1 MADETAP
8 ITTLAVAGYRSL
20 RDVRIPLSQL
30 TVITGGN
37 GSGKSNLYRAVR
49 LLGDVA
55 QGRALSALARDGGFP
70 SALWAG
76 PEAFSQAMR
85 RGEVEVTGTVRK
97 HPVALK
103 LGFSSAGYGYAI
115 DLGLPPSSPAG
126 FRHDPEIKAEAVWTG
141 PTLGRANTLAL
152 RNKGLVEVRGE
163 DGGLRVAHRTL
174 AAYDSMLTHAADP
187 RDGLDLLLL
196 REELRRWR
204 FYDQLRTDRD
214 APARR
219 PQVGTFTPIL
229 SSEGDDLAAAVQT
242 ILAIGDAAAFARL
255 IDDAFPGARVE
266 VESADGVFELSMHQH
281 GLLRPL
287 SAAELSDGTLRY
299 LMLTTAL
306 LTPRP
311 PTLLVLNEPETS
323 LHPDLLRPLAN
334 LICEASVRSQVL
346 VVTHAQALVDALDA
360 PTITLRKE
368 LSETL
373 VDADPTPRWT
383 WPSR

>member
-1 MADETAP
+1 MDDETIP

-30 TVITGGN
+30 TVITGAN
-37 GSGKSNLYRAVR
+37 GSGKSTLYRAIR
-49 LLGDVA
+49 LLGEVA
-55 QGRALSALARDGGFP
+55 QGRALRALTQDGGFS

-76 PEAFSQAMR
+76 PEAFSLAVR
-85 RGEVEVTGTVRK
+85 RGDAPVTGTVRK

-103 LGFSSAGYGYAI
+103 VGFSGARYGYAI
-115 DLGLPPSSPAG
+115 DLGYPPDRSGFGDDPA
-126 FRHDPEIKAEAVWTG
+126 IKAEAVWIG
-141 PTLGRANTLAL
+141 PTLGRANALAL
-152 RNKGLVEVRGE
+152 RNNGLVQVRGE
-163 DGGLRVAHRTL
+163 DGGLSITHQTL
-174 AAYDSMLTHAADP
+174 APYDSMLTEAADP

-204 FYDQLRTDRD
+204 YYDQLRTDRD

-219 PQVGTFTPIL
+219 PQPLTFTPVL
-229 SSEGDDLAAAVQT
+229 ASDGEDLASAVATLRQ
-242 ILAIGDAAAFARL
+242 IGDHPAFAAL
-255 IDDAFPGARVE
+255 IDDAFPGASVSTHRR
-266 VESADGVFELSMHQH
+266 AGGCELAMKQP

-287 SAAELSDGTLRY
+287 GAAELSDGTLRY

-306 LTPRP
+306 LSPRP

-334 LICEASVRSQVL
+334 LIREAARRSQVL

-368 LSETL
+368 LSETH
-373 VDADPTPRWT
+373 VDADETRRWT